1 MSGAV
6 RPVLTLRTPPRFGR
20 RAVWS
25 TLAAL
30 GLYGLSYFI
39 DAAEENQLGPSGTPG
54 RWTRYC
60 AYVALY
66 YAAICA
72 FRWLRR
78 RHRRRRVIVHAAKG
92 ALKHES

>member
-1 MSGAV
+1 MSDAA

-30 GLYGLSYFI
+30 GLFGLAYLI
-39 DAAEENQLGPSGTPG
+39 DEAEEGQLGPTGTPG
-54 RWTRYC
+54 RWTRYF

-72 FRWLRR
+72 FRWFRKKPPCQS
-78 RHRRRRVIVHAAKG
+78 AADI
-92 ALKHES
+92 L

>member
-1 MSGAV
+1 MNDAV

-30 GLYGLSYFI
+30 GLFGLAYLI
-39 DAAEENQLGPSGTPG
+39 DEAEEGQLGPTGTPG
-54 RWTRYC
+54 RWTRYF

-72 FRWLRR
+72 FRWWF
-78 RHRRRRVIVHAAKG
+78 RRRRVKTRDNQRRP
-92 ALKHES
+92 

>member
-1 MSGAV
+1 MSDAV

-20 RAVWS
+20 RAVWA
-25 TLAAL
+25 TLAAF

-39 DAAEENQLGPSGTPG
+39 DKAEESQLGPTGTPG

-72 FRWLRR
+72 FRWFRC
-78 RHRRRRVIVHAAKG
+78 RRVIKVHWTKRRPQT
-92 ALKHES
+92 